1 MKFLV
6 YRTSDGKYG
15 SRKPCDEVELYKD
28 YEPFGTLW
36 TVEISAIDE
45 LVKFCDKYG
54 VVVIIPK
61 ANGDPYPAIEIY
73 DDYRE

>member
-6 YRTSDGKYG
+6 YRTSDWKYS
-15 SRKPCDEVELYKD
+15 SRKPCDEAELYKD
-28 YEPFGTLW
+28 YEPLGMLW
-36 TVEISAIDE
+36 TIEIATIDE

-54 VVVIIPK
+54 VVVIIPE
-61 ANGDPYPAIEIY
+61 ANPYPAIEIY